1 MLSSP
6 LPDLAA
12 WTAYLR
18 DAPIPVL
25 DSTAA
30 DIADLAAAEAADG
43 EVGPQ
48 LLAQAA
54 SGDPLMT
61 IKILIDAAR
70 RRSPGQVT
78 DAENVTATL
87 ILMGTGR
94 FFRNYA
100 QLQTVEHQLAGSPGA
115 LDGLLRV
122 VKRSHRAAR
131 FALGFAVHRRDA
143 DAAAIH
149 DAALLHDV
157 VELLL
162 WCNAPELALAMRN
175 RQLADPALR
184 SADVQTELLN
194 ATLDQLAHRLMLA
207 WHLPVLL
214 IELTDETE
222 NHPLRAPQRRM
233 VQLAVRLARH
243 SAAGWANA
251 AIPDDVH
258 DISQLLNLSHGA
270 TQRLLREIDS

>member
-1 MLSSP
+1 MLNSA

-18 DAPIPVL
+18 DVEIPVMA
-25 DSTAA
+25 STAA
-30 DIADLAAAEAADG
+30 DIADLAAAEAAGG
-43 EVGPQ
+43 EVAPQ
-48 LLAQAA
+48 TLAQAA
-54 SGDPLMT
+54 NGDPLMT

-78 DAENVTATL
+78 DAENVTATV

-100 QLQTVEHQLAGSPGA
+100 QLETVQHRLAQPPGA
-115 LDGLLRV
+115 LDGLMRV

-149 DAALLHDV
+149 DAALLHDFV
-157 VELLL
+157 DLLL
-162 WCNAPELALAMRN
+162 WCNAPGLSLAIRK
-175 RQLADPALR
+175 RQLAEPSLR
-184 SADVQTELLN
+184 SADIQTELLN
-194 ATLDQLAHRLMLA
+194 VTLDQLEHGLMLA
-207 WHLPVLL
+207 WRLPELL
-214 IELTDETE
+214 IEITDETG
-222 NHPLRAPQRRM
+222 NHPLRATQRRM
-233 VQLAVRLARH
+233 VQLGVRLARH
-243 SAAGWANA
+243 SAEGWANA

-258 DISQLLNLSHGA
+258 EISQLLNLSHGA